1 MSCNKSKFM
10 SGRFYDDTLINILS
24 LGIPLT
30 GKLERE
36 GNSQGLNNGAAQ
48 SYRTGFFRYNTDRE
62 VAAFSLAAY
71 ISGDDDISKFMSTIE
86 NGFVP
91 FQRVAVT
98 INGNPGRWCTGLS
111 PIASLETAE
120 WPEAF
125 QEVLDAK
132 DLNVCQGRE
141 EIDLFVSILH
151 GCSQE
156 HISENYDYVVGFQRL
171 EEKRIHSC
179 HFGLKGKNAPDAYVR
194 GLISA
199 NVPIEEENKDDAY
212 YASYGHIV
220 NAHLKMELGLRA
232 ISLLNSSW
240 HVKSANDPN
249 MEFPTDSQTLRMLD
263 LTVAPPFGPFTKP
276 MKKAIFNFMR
286 ALACSAAAARD
297 PIKVK
302 VDLTSAKWGDES
314 MQHTDL

>member
-1 MSCNKSKFM
+1 MALHSSNFQIFVAYYAS
-10 SGRFYDDTLINILS
+10 Y
-24 LGIPLT
+24 
-30 GKLERE
+30 
-36 GNSQGLNNGAAQ
+36 GNNSP
-48 SYRTGFFRYNTDRE
+48 
-62 VAAFSLAAY
+62 VALHSSNFQ
-71 ISGDDDISKFMSTIE
+71 I
-86 NGFVP
+86 FV
-91 FQRVAVT
+91 
-98 INGNPGRWCTGLS
+98 
-111 PIASLETAE
+111 
-120 WPEAF
+120 
-125 QEVLDAK
+125 
-132 DLNVCQGRE
+132 
-141 EIDLFVSILH
+141 
-151 GCSQE
+151 
-156 HISENYDYVVGFQRL
+156 
-171 EEKRIHSC
+171 
-179 HFGLKGKNAPDAYVR
+179 
-194 GLISA
+194 
-199 NVPIEEENKDDAY
+199 AY

>member
-1 MSCNKSKFM
+1 
-10 SGRFYDDTLINILS
+10 
-24 LGIPLT
+24 
-30 GKLERE
+30 
-36 GNSQGLNNGAAQ
+36 
-48 SYRTGFFRYNTDRE
+48 
-62 VAAFSLAAY
+62 
-71 ISGDDDISKFMSTIE
+71 
-86 NGFVP
+86 
-91 FQRVAVT
+91 
-98 INGNPGRWCTGLS
+98 
-111 PIASLETAE
+111 
-120 WPEAF
+120 
-125 QEVLDAK
+125 LDAK
-132 DLNVCQGRE
+132 DLNVCQSRE

-179 HFGLKGKNAPDAYVR
+179 HFGQNAPDAYVR

>member
-1 MSCNKSKFM
+1 M

-36 GNSQGLNNGAAQ
+36 GNSQGLNNGAVQ

-125 QEVLDAK
+125 
-132 DLNVCQGRE
+132 
-141 EIDLFVSILH
+141 
-151 GCSQE
+151 
-156 HISENYDYVVGFQRL
+156 
-171 EEKRIHSC
+171 
-179 HFGLKGKNAPDAYVR
+179 
-194 GLISA
+194 
-199 NVPIEEENKDDAY
+199 
-212 YASYGHIV
+212 
-220 NAHLKMELGLRA
+220 
-232 ISLLNSSW
+232 
-240 HVKSANDPN
+240 
-249 MEFPTDSQTLRMLD
+249 
-263 LTVAPPFGPFTKP
+263 
-276 MKKAIFNFMR
+276 
-286 ALACSAAAARD
+286 
-297 PIKVK
+297 
-302 VDLTSAKWGDES
+302 
-314 MQHTDL
+314 